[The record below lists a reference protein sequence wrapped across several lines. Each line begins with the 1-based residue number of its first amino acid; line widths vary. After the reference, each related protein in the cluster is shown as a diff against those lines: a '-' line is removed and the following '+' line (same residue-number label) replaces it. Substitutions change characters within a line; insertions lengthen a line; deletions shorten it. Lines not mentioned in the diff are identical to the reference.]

1 MEIRTK
7 NMNIQTTVV
16 FEKLLESDELGKRI
30 VVAQGGSRSGKTFN
44 ILIYWIY
51 KLLQEENKTLS
62 IVRKTLPSLKNSV
75 LKDLVQVLEMFGMY
89 DPSKFHKQEGY
100 YELGTNIINW
110 MSVDEPQKIRGV
122 KRDYLYCNE
131 SNELKLE
138 DWNQLIF
145 RTTDKIICD
154 LNPSELSSWV
164 YELEDRDD
172 CYFFKSTWRDN
183 PFVDKNIIKE
193 LESLKD
199 KDENLYRIYN
209 LGEKGIATELVFNKY
224 NTIEQIP
231 EGLKPIGRG
240 LDWGYN
246 SPTALVE
253 VYKDQDTL
261 YFKELLYVRG
271 MTMPDIIHRL
281 EGLGIE
287 RTDTIWC
294 DSASP
299 QNIEELRRA
308 KFNAKPV
315 NKKSVLHGID
325 LIRRHHIFISQDS
338 KNILTEFGSYKFK
351 TDKDGNLLDVPED
364 DFNHAI
370 DAIRYVLESE
380 IGKPKSKVTLV

>member
-1 MEIRTK
+1 MKIS
-7 NMNIQTTVV
+7 TTVV

-44 ILIYWIY
+44 ILIYWVY
-51 KLLQEENKTLS
+51 KLLQEQNKTLS

-75 LKDLVQVLEMFGMY
+75 LKDLIQVLEMFGQY
-89 DPSKFHKQEGY
+89 DPSKLHKQEGY

-131 SNELKLE
+131 ANELKIE

-145 RTTDKIICD
+145 RTTGKIICD

-164 YELEDRDD
+164 YELENRDD
-172 CYFFKSTWRDN
+172 SYYFKTTWRDN
-183 PFVDKNIIKE
+183 PFVDNNIIKE

-209 LGEKGIATELVFNKY
+209 LGEKGIATQLVFNRY

-231 EGLKPIGRG
+231 PDAKLLGRG
-240 LDWGYN
+240 MDFGFN
-246 SPTALVE
+246 SPTAFVE
-253 VYKDQDTL
+253 VYKDGDTL

-271 MTMPDIIHRL
+271 MTMPDIIHRM
-281 EGLGIE
+281 EGMGID
-287 RTDTIWC
+287 RTDNIWC
-294 DSASP
+294 DSAAP
-299 QNIEELRRA
+299 QNIEELKRA
-308 KFNAKPV
+308 RFNAKPV

-325 LIRRHHIFISQDS
+325 LIRRHHIFITQES
-338 KNILTEFGSYKFK
+338 KNILHEFGSYKFK
-351 TDKDGNLLDVPED
+351 EDKDGNLLDVPED
-364 DFNHAI
+364 DNNHMI
-370 DAIRYVLESE
+370 DAIRYVLESTT
-380 IGKPKSKVTLV
+380 KPKARVSIV

>member
-1 MEIRTK
+1 MTK
-7 NMNIQTTVV
+7 IQTTLV
-16 FEKLLESDELGKRI
+16 FEELLTSDELDKRI

-75 LKDLVQVLEMFGMY
+75 LKDLIEVLEMFGLY
-89 DPSKFHKQEGY
+89 DPSKFHKQEGF
-100 YELGTNIINW
+100 YELGSNIINW

-131 SNELKLE
+131 ANELKLE

-145 RTTDKIICD
+145 RTTGKIVCD

-164 YELEDRDD
+164 YDLEKRDD
-172 CYFFKSTWRDN
+172 CYYFKSTWRDN

-193 LESLKD
+193 LESLKE
-199 KDENLYRIYN
+199 KDENLYRIYS
-209 LGEKGIATELVFNKY
+209 LGEKGIATQLVFNRY
-224 NTIEQIP
+224 NTIETIP
-231 EGLKPIGRG
+231 EGMKLLGRG
-240 LDWGYN
+240 IDFGYN

-253 VYKDQDTL
+253 IYKDNDNL
-261 YFKELLYVRG
+261 YFRELLFVRNL
-271 MTMPDIIHRL
+271 TMPDIIHKMNSM
-281 EGLGIE
+281 GIE

-308 KFNAKPV
+308 RFNAKPV
-315 NKKSVLHGID
+315 NKKSILHGID
-325 LIRRHHIFISQDS
+325 LIRRHHIFIEKTST
-338 KNILTEFGSYKFK
+338 NILTEFGSYRFK
-351 TDKDGNLLDVPED
+351 EDKDGNLLDAPED
-364 DFNHAI
+364 DNNHTI

-380 IGKPKSKVTLV
+380 INKPSGKITILR